1 MARRFNGC
9 ALAQSQRSWM
19 SLFPAQAE
27 PSMNP
32 LSPDH
37 ISGPTLPAA
46 PAHELLEPGRVIG
59 RFRIQRL
66 AGMGGM
72 GEVYKA
78 WDPLLERFVALKA
91 VRPCR
96 DAPEENLERFRREAL
111 ALAQLNHPHVCH
123 VHDLVTS
130 EAGTF
135 IAMEWLEGVTLDV
148 AAAPLD
154 RRGKLRLL
162 QEVADG
168 LSAAHAKGIV
178 HRDLKPS
185 NIMVN
190 GEGHAKILDFG
201 LARHRG
207 EQTDAPVGQQEAGV
221 HESCGHDQLVLE
233 ESELPTGLIR
243 TLGKSSSASSRLS
256 DPLTQQ
262 GFFMG
267 SPRYAS
273 PEQIRGHL
281 AGAPSDVFALG
292 ILLWELLAEEH
303 PFPGEGRERF
313 EAVVSNSRRPLKI
326 KGGSRRLS
334 TLLNRMLATRPE
346 DRLTAAEVSHEI
358 RKLYRPLGFYGVAG
372 LSAVVTVALGLV
384 GYLLLGRGV
393 IADLSR
399 ERPAG
404 LVVLPVV
411 NRTGDPALVPQ
422 LRWLIPDLLGSG
434 LRNSSKL
441 RVFPME
447 AIASMELASD
457 APPPPETIQ
466 RLQRRLGAD
475 LVLVSELRRTARGGW
490 LLAYRLLDPSGKV
503 RFEGQDTREQS
514 DIHQLQPLSRQAAL
528 SLLHAVEPLA
538 QRHHGQEIQVPPE
551 AFRAYAEGKELMNRG
566 NFKEALPFL
575 RTASEQAPYF
585 ANAVVQ
591 YGICLQKVGDPH
603 CDMAIQWGRWAGRA
617 SGNRRGEIQAI
628 TQLGL
633 LRMEQGRWEE
643 SQQAFSEGISI
654 ARAMGDE
661 DFQAAILNNQG
672 FLALER
678 KRPQEAEQFLA
689 QALILE
695 RRLGNRGDEILTLNN
710 LAVIAKDRG
719 DFEVAERHY
728 LMVLDNAR
736 ETQDRWAESIA
747 LNNLGDVAIAMGAFA
762 KAEAFFHDSLTLKR
776 QIGHRAGTVIPLANL
791 GILDRVQRNWE
802 SSRSHL
808 EEALNLCREL
818 KRVPMEGIV
827 LFQLGCLDL
836 EAGRPLAAQR
846 RFQAAA
852 EIHQRLKD
860 ASGLAQDLAGRA
872 EAMMKVGVASPQAL
886 TLLKEAREKAPEN
899 PFILRAEARSLAL
912 RGNRAEARRRL
923 EQALPLAN
931 RIAPE
936 EIPGLR
942 VQLGLL

>member
-1 MARRFNGC
+1 
-9 ALAQSQRSWM
+9 
-19 SLFPAQAE
+19 
-27 PSMNP
+27 MNP
-32 LSPDH
+32 PSPDS

-46 PAHELLEPGRVIG
+46 PAQELLEPGRVIG
-59 RFRIQRL
+59 RFHIQKL

-72 GEVYKA
+72 GEVYQA
-78 WDPLLERFVALKA
+78 WDPLLERHVALKA

-96 DAPEENLERFRREAL
+96 EAPEENLERFRREAL

-135 IAMEWLEGVTLDV
+135 IAMEWLEGETLD
-148 AAAPLD
+148 AAAARLD

-162 QEVADG
+162 QEVAEG

-185 NIMVN
+185 NIMVDH
-190 GEGHAKILDFG
+190 EGHAKILDFG

-207 EQTDAPVGQQEAGV
+207 EQTDPHLDKQAAGSP
-221 HESCGHDQLVLE
+221 ESCGTDRPLD
-233 ESELPTGLIR
+233 ESELPTRLTR
-243 TLGKSSSASSRLS
+243 TLGKSSSSSSRLA

-273 PEQIRGHL
+273 PEQIRGNP

-292 ILLWELLAEEH
+292 ILLCELVAGEH
-303 PFPGEGRERF
+303 PFPGEGRARF
-313 EAVVSNSRRPLKI
+313 EAVVANQRRSLKV
-326 KGGSRRLS
+326 KGDSRRLS
-334 TLLNRMLATRPE
+334 ALLNGMLATRPK
-346 DRLTAAEVSHEI
+346 DRLTATEVSHEI
-358 RKLYRPLGFYGVAG
+358 RRLFRPLGFYVVAG
-372 LSAVVTVALGLV
+372 LSAAATVVLGLT

-393 IADLSR
+393 IADLTR
-399 ERPAG
+399 ERPVGIA
-404 LVVLPVV
+404 VLPAI
-411 NRTGDPALVPQ
+411 NRTGDPTLLPH
-422 LRWLIPDLLGSG
+422 LRWIIPDLLGSG
-434 LRNSSKL
+434 LRSSSKL

-447 AIASMELASD
+447 AIAAMGLAPD
-457 APPPPETIQ
+457 APPSTDEVQ

-475 LVLVSELRRTARGGW
+475 LVLVSELQRTPKGGW
-490 LLAYRLLDPSGKV
+490 LLTYRLLDPSGKV
-503 RFEGQDTREQS
+503 RFQGQDTREQG
-514 DIHQLQPLSRQAAL
+514 DIHQLQPLSREAAL

-538 QRHHGQEIQVPPE
+538 QRHREQEIQVPPE
-551 AFRAYAEGKELMNRG
+551 AFGAYADGKELMNRG

-575 RTASEQAPYF
+575 RAASEQAPFF

-643 SQQAFSEGISI
+643 SQQAFSEAIAI
-654 ARAMGDE
+654 ARALGDE

-678 KRPQEAEQFLA
+678 KRPQEAEQHLS

-728 LMVLDNAR
+728 LMVLANAR
-736 ETQDRWAESIA
+736 ESQDRWSESIA
-747 LNNLGDVAIAMGAFA
+747 LNNLGDIAIAMGTFA
-762 KAEAFFHDSLTLKR
+762 KAETFFRDSLTLKR

-791 GILDRVQRNWE
+791 GILDRVQRNWD

-808 EEALNLCREL
+808 EEALALCREL
-818 KRVPMEGIV
+818 KRVPLEGIV
-827 LFQLGCLDL
+827 LFQMGCLDL
-836 EAGRPLAAQR
+836 EAGRHLSAQR
-846 RFQAAA
+846 QFQAAA

-872 EAMMKVGVASPQAL
+872 EALMKTGVASPQAL
-886 TLLKEAREKAPEN
+886 ALIKEGREKAPEN
-899 PFILRAEARSLAL
+899 PFILRAEARALAL
-912 RGNRAEARRRL
+912 GGDHDQARRRL
-923 EQALPLAN
+923 EQALTLAT
-931 RIAPE
+931 RAAPE
-936 EIPGLR
+936 EVPGLR
-942 VQLGLL
+942 AQLGLP

>member
-1 MARRFNGC
+1 
-9 ALAQSQRSWM
+9 
-19 SLFPAQAE
+19 
-27 PSMNP
+27 MNP
-32 LSPDH
+32 PSPDS

-46 PAHELLEPGRVIG
+46 PAQELLEPGRVIG

-72 GEVYKA
+72 GEVYQA
-78 WDPLLERFVALKA
+78 WDPLLERYVALKA

-96 DAPEENLERFRREAL
+96 EAPEENLERFRREAL

-130 EAGTF
+130 EVGTF
-135 IAMEWLEGVTLDV
+135 IAMEWLEGVTLD
-148 AAAPLD
+148 AAAAHMD

-168 LSAAHAKGIV
+168 LAAAHAKGII

-185 NIMVN
+185 NIMVD

-207 EQTDAPVGQQEAGV
+207 APTDPPVGQQDAGV
-221 HESCGHDQLVLE
+221 QDSCGHDQPALE

-243 TLGKSSSASSRLS
+243 TLGRASSASSRLS

-281 AGAPSDVFALG
+281 AGAPSDIFALG
-292 ILLWELLAEEH
+292 ILLWELLAGEH

-313 EAVVSNSRRPLKI
+313 EAIVANRRRPLKV
-326 KGGSRRLS
+326 KGGGRRLGA
-334 TLLNRMLATRPE
+334 LLNRMLATRPE
-346 DRLTAAEVSHEI
+346 DRFTAAEVSHEI
-358 RKLYRPLGFYGVAG
+358 RRLSRPLGFYGVAG
-372 LSAVVTVALGLV
+372 LSAIATVTLGLV
-384 GYLLLGRGV
+384 GYLLFGRGV
-393 IADLSR
+393 IADLVR

-404 LVVLPVV
+404 IAVLPVI
-411 NRTGDPALVPQ
+411 NRTGDPTLAPH

-434 LRNSSKL
+434 LRQSSRL
-441 RVFPME
+441 RVLPME
-447 AIASMELASD
+447 AIAALNLAPDGPSS
-457 APPPPETIQ
+457 PEMIQ
-466 RLQRRLGAD
+466 RLRRRLGAD
-475 LVLVSELRRTARGGW
+475 LVLASELQRTAQGGW
-490 LLAYRLLDPSGKV
+490 RLTYRLLDPSGKV
-503 RFEGQDTREQS
+503 RFEGQDTRDS
-514 DIHQLQPLSRQAAL
+514 GGIHELQPLSRQAAL
-528 SLLHAVEPLA
+528 AMLHAVEPLG
-538 QRHHGQEIQVPPE
+538 QRPREQEIQVPPE

-575 RTASEQAPYF
+575 RTASEQAPFF

-617 SGNRRGEIQAI
+617 SGNHRGEIQAI

-633 LRMEQGRWEE
+633 LRMEQGRWVE
-643 SQQAFSEGISI
+643 SQEAFAEGLSI
-654 ARAMGDE
+654 ARAIGDE

-678 KRPQEAEQFLA
+678 KRPQEAEQHLG

-719 DFEVAERHY
+719 DFQVAERHY
-728 LMVLDNAR
+728 LMVLAKAR
-736 ETQDRWAESIA
+736 ETQDRWTESIA
-747 LNNLGDVAIAMGAFA
+747 LNNLGDVAIATGAFA
-762 KAEAFFHDSLTLKR
+762 KAETFFRDSLALKR
-776 QIGHRAGTVIPLANL
+776 QIGHRAGTVIPLTNL
-791 GILDRVQRNWE
+791 GILGRVQRRWDPARND
-802 SSRSHL
+802 L
-808 EEALNLCREL
+808 EEALTLCREL
-818 KRVPMEGIV
+818 KRAPMEGIV

-836 EAGRPLAAQR
+836 AAGQPQAAQR

-852 EIHQRLKD
+852 EIHQRLQD
-860 ASGLAQDLAGRA
+860 APGMAQDLAGRA
-872 EAMMKVGVASPQAL
+872 EAMMKTGAASPQAL
-886 TLLKEAREKAPEN
+886 ALLKEAREKAPEN
-899 PFILRAEARSLAL
+899 PFLLRAEACALAL
-912 RGNRAEARRRL
+912 RGDPNQARHRL
-923 EQALPLAN
+923 QQALTLAA
-931 RIAPE
+931 RTAPE
-936 EIPGLR
+936 EVPELR
-942 VQLGLL
+942 SRLESL

>member
-1 MARRFNGC
+1 M
-9 ALAQSQRSWM
+9 
-19 SLFPAQAE
+19 QA
-27 PSMNP
+27 PTRIPMNP
-32 LSPDH
+32 PSPDA

-46 PAHELLEPGRVIG
+46 AAQELLEPGRVIG
-59 RFRIQRL
+59 RFRIQKL

-72 GEVYKA
+72 GEVYQA
-78 WDPLLERFVALKA
+78 WDPLLERYVALKA

-135 IAMEWLEGVTLDV
+135 IAMEWLEGETLDT
-148 AAAPLD
+148 AAARMD
-154 RRGKLRLL
+154 HRGKLRLIL
-162 QEVADG
+162 EVAEG
-168 LSAAHAKGIV
+168 LSTAHAKGIV

-221 HESCGHDQLVLE
+221 QESCGHDQPVLE

-243 TLGKSSSASSRLS
+243 TLGKSSSSSSRLS

-273 PEQIRGHL
+273 PEQIRGQL
-281 AGAPSDVFALG
+281 AGSPSDVFALG
-292 ILLWELLAEEH
+292 VLLWELLTGEH

-313 EAVVSNSRRPLKI
+313 EAVVTNQRRPWRT

-334 TLLNRMLATRPE
+334 ALLNGMLAIQPKDRP
-346 DRLTAAEVSHEI
+346 TAAEVSHDI
-358 RKLYRPLGFYGVAG
+358 RKILRPLGSSGVAG
-372 LSAVVTVALGLV
+372 LSAAITVALGLAC
-384 GYLLLGRGV
+384 YLLLGRGV
-393 IADLSR
+393 IADLTR

-404 LVVLPVV
+404 IAVLPVV
-411 NRTGDPALVPQ
+411 NHTGDPSLLPQ

-447 AIASMELASD
+447 AIAAIDIAQNSPPTRDEL
-457 APPPPETIQ
+457 Q

-475 LVLVSELRRTARGGW
+475 LVLVSELQRTPQGGW
-490 LLAYRLLDPSGKV
+490 RLAYRLLDPNGKV
-503 RFEGQDTREQS
+503 RFEGQNTRDQGG
-514 DIHQLQPLSRQAAL
+514 IHELQPLSRQAAL
-528 SLLHAVEPLA
+528 SLLHAVEPLG
-538 QRHHGQEIQVPPE
+538 QRPREQEIQVPPE

-566 NFKEALPFL
+566 NFREALPFL

-643 SQQAFSEGISI
+643 SQQAFSEGITL
-654 ARAMGDE
+654 ARGLGDE
-661 DFQAAILNNQG
+661 DFQSAILNNQG

-678 KRPQEAEQFLA
+678 KRPQEAEQFLG
-689 QALILE
+689 QALILQ
-695 RRLGNRGDEILTLNN
+695 RRLSNRGDEILTLNN

-728 LMVLDNAR
+728 LMVLANSR
-736 ETQDRWAESIA
+736 ETQDRWTESIA

-762 KAEAFFHDSLTLKR
+762 KAETFFRDSLTLKR

-791 GILDRVQRNWE
+791 GILGRVQRKWE

-808 EEALNLCREL
+808 DEALALCREL
-818 KRVPMEGIV
+818 KRVPLEGIV
-827 LFQLGCLDL
+827 LFQMGCLDL
-836 EAGRPLAAQR
+836 EAGQQLSAQR

-872 EAMMKVGVASPQAL
+872 EAMMKAGVASTQAQA
-886 TLLKEAREKAPEN
+886 LLKEAREKAPEN
-899 PFILRAEARSLAL
+899 PFLLRAEARALAL
-912 RGNRAEARRRL
+912 GGDHAEARRRL
-923 EQALPLAN
+923 ERALALAT
-931 RIAPE
+931 RTAPE
-936 EIPGLR
+936 EVPGLR
-942 VQLGLL
+942 IQLGLP